1 MSFKGAFIRDFYSPR
16 VTMLGAGP
24 MSLRS
29 TDAIVELANYYKRP
43 IAMIPSRRQ
52 VDAGHLGGGYVNNWS
67 TEEFSTYVRAK
78 DAGGYVLLSRDHSG
92 PWQLSK
98 KRNNQPLSHRE
109 AMDEVKES
117 LKVDIESGFDL
128 IHIDPS
134 PGLEMGRSSSG
145 VEDDILELLEFC
157 QSIEKRP
164 IDYEIGADEQSQV
177 PDHVLDAEEAL
188 QRVLKRV
195 NEVGLRPPIFYVLQ
209 TGTKVMETRNIG
221 SFDSPLPV
229 QGMLPST
236 VQLPEILKMCR
247 RNGVFLKEHN
257 ADYLGDEALAWH
269 RRTGI
274 HAANV
279 APEFGVAE
287 TKEILEIA
295 REVKA
300 DSFLELFG
308 KTVIENKKWEKWLVK
323 DSTASEEDKIVIA
336 GHYHFSDP
344 ALSHEFA
351 NLESTAE
358 KHSIRFDERVRDA
371 VSRSIDRYLTSFGYR
386 KAVRQ

>member
-1 MSFKGAFIRDFYSPR
+1 MTFESAFTRDFFQPR

-24 MSLRS
+24 MSLRV
-29 TDAIVELANYYKRP
+29 TDAIIELANNYRRP

-52 VDAGHLGGGYVNNWS
+52 VDASHLGGGYVNNWS
-67 TEEFSTYVRAK
+67 TEAFASYVRAK
-78 DAGGYVLLSRDHSG
+78 DTGGYILLSRDHSG
-92 PWQLSK
+92 PWQLAK
-98 KRNNQPLSHRE
+98 HRNNKPLSHRE

-117 LKVDIESGFDL
+117 LEVDIESGFDL

-145 VEDDILELLEFC
+145 VEDDILELLHFC
-157 QSIEKRP
+157 QSIERRP

-177 PDHVLDAEEAL
+177 PDHVIDAEESL

-195 NEVGLRPPIFYVLQ
+195 QEVGLRPPIFYVLQ

-269 RRTGI
+269 KRMGI

-287 TKEILEIA
+287 TREILSIA
-295 REVKA
+295 KEVKA
-300 DSFLELFG
+300 NSFLEVFG
-308 KTVIENKKWEKWLVK
+308 ERVLEGRKWEKWLVPG
-323 DSTASEEDKIVIA
+323 STATEQDKILIA
-336 GHYHFSDP
+336 GHYHLSDA
-344 ALSHEFA
+344 ALAHEFSS
-351 NLESTAE
+351 LEYIAE
-358 KHSIRFDERVRDA
+358 KRSIRFDERVRDA
-371 VSRSIDRYLTSFGYR
+371 VSVSINRYLTSFGYR
-386 KAVRQ
+386 KAVR